1 MKMKMDKKWLY
12 SSLVF
17 LVAMLVT
24 FLVAVYSY
32 QMQLSY
38 GKRIFESLAER
49 QTEILKEFI
58 DNDLDQIGA
67 GANFF
72 YSVDPSQW
80 GQFQTFANEVIA
92 DSNTLITLQWMQ
104 KVEKKDIPQFLA
116 QARQENPEFELYTV
130 PKDKSL
136 TYGYIMPA
144 GEPIYVARDIYP
156 VNPVNQ
162 KVLGFYDAR
171 MRFQLILDNIRA
183 HQKVSVSDKVR
194 LLQDGHDKATK
205 KDGILVYHPVFD
217 RNNDQNLIGVVI
229 GVIRTSSYFD
239 GLMTRTAAK
248 TQLEVRVVDLGFD
261 AEDDPV
267 LFESKNWQQ
276 SSGYEI
282 STKIELPNR
291 EWRICFRL
299 TEDITVNDQLV
310 LSAITIGGFV
320 IALLL
325 SYIMFLQVRAQSHLE
340 SLLEDRTEELRFM
353 VNHDALTGIYNRR
366 AFNDLIANAI
376 EEDRPF
382 ALAGFDIDKFKSIN
396 DSYGHPGGDQVLAH
410 VANTVKRYLHPDDH
424 LVRLG
429 GDEFCIISS
438 LVDVEELRR
447 YLEGIRQAMCDHTT
461 QIGTHAVTCT
471 LSIGAVIRKD
481 EDAEQIMQLADAQ
494 LYLSKEAGRNCVTI
508 AQEVDEQS

>member
-1 MKMKMDKKWLY
+1 M
-12 SSLVF
+12 VF

-24 FLVAVYSY
+24 FFVAVYSY

-38 GKRIFESLAER
+38 GKRIFENLVER

-58 DNDLDQIGA
+58 GNDLDQIGT

-72 YSVDPSQW
+72 YSVDRSQW
-80 GQFQTFANEVIA
+80 GQFQTFAGEVIA
-92 DSNTLITLQWMQ
+92 SSNTLVTLQWMQ
-104 KVEKKDIPQFLA
+104 KVEKQDIPQFLL
-116 QARQENPEFELYTV
+116 QARQDIPNFELYTV

-136 TYGYIMPA
+136 TYGYVMPS
-144 GEPIYVARDIYP
+144 GEPIFVARDIYP

-171 MRFQLILDNIRA
+171 MRFQLILDNMRTH
-183 HQKVSVSDKVR
+183 HQVSVSDKVR
-194 LLQDGHDKATK
+194 LLQDGHNKATK

-217 RNNDQNLIGVVI
+217 RTNDQKLIGVVI
-229 GVIRTSSYFD
+229 GVIRTSHYFD
-239 GLMTRTAAK
+239 ALMTRTATKAE
-248 TQLEVRVVDLGFD
+248 LDVRVVDLGFD

-282 STKIELPNR
+282 NTIIQLPNR
-291 EWRICFRL
+291 EWSVSFRL
-299 TEDITVNDQLV
+299 AEDITVNDQLI
-310 LSAITIGGFV
+310 LAAITVGGFV

-340 SLLEDRTEELRFM
+340 SLLEERTEELRFM
-353 VNHDALTGIYNRR
+353 VNHDALTGLYNRR
-366 AFNDLIANAI
+366 AFNELIAQAI
-376 EEDRPF
+376 DEERPF
-382 ALAGFDIDKFKSIN
+382 TLVGFDIDKFKSIN
-396 DSYGHPGGDQVLAH
+396 DNYGHPGGDQVLSH

-424 LVRLG
+424 LMRLG
-429 GDEFCIISS
+429 GDEFCIISTVVN
-438 LVDVEELRR
+438 VDELSR

-461 QIGTHAVTCT
+461 QIGEHAVTCT
-471 LSIGAVIRKD
+471 LSIGAVIRKS
-481 EDAEQIMQLADAQ
+481 EGAEQIMQLADAQ
-494 LYLSKEAGRNCVTI
+494 LYLSKEAGRNRVTI